1 MPVVEIASIPAS
13 EAFLADLT
21 LIDGP
26 VANIVGKAEGF
37 ISAYVGLQI
46 EDQKTAYL
54 IVLWESLEAHQKLIG
69 DPIYPTL
76 ISQLAPAVAGALKLQ
91 HVEFTG
97 DVAIAFGAP
106 VTEVAVSKLRE
117 GKSKE
122 DVDTFMPVMVEAS
135 KVPPVAHGPCAYGEV
150 IEEPGTFYLVLG
162 WDSPEAH
169 RAVTGVEGPG
179 KEVVKKFREIVDLE
193 SMVHVK
199 FTKVA

>member
-1 MPVVEIASIPAS
+1 MLVSRLKIRRLHTSSFVSVSIAGPFTA
-13 EAFLADLT
+13 LLT
-21 LIDGP
+21 SFH
-26 VANIVGKAEGF
+26 IV
-37 ISAYVGLQI
+37 
-46 EDQKTAYL
+46 
-54 IVLWESLEAHQKLIG
+54 WESLEAHQKLIG

-122 DVDTFMPVMVEAS
+122 DVDTFMPVMVDAS

-162 WDSPEAH
+162 WDSPEVRCSSSVALKDIAV
-169 RAVTGVEGPG
+169 RAGIQTLISMNRLIGLLLAS
-179 KEVVKKFREIVDLE
+179 KDLGRR
-193 SMVHVK
+193 S
-199 FTKVA
+199 